1 MVSVH
6 VLWHRKHNSEPT
18 CRGKMIERNPSFQKK
33 WKPHW
38 FYALGAWE
46 FAEGDESTLPRIARR
61 FRILGVIDIRIGA
74 GGTLSNQVE
83 RSQPGAFL
91 AYYRESGELMRPSRS
106 DVAMQAQLM
115 KLAKKGQS
123 NGLASGSQT
132 GRAGALS
139 QPQCWF

>member
-1 MVSVH
+1 
-6 VLWHRKHNSEPT
+6 
-18 CRGKMIERNPSFQKK
+18 MIERNPLSQKK

-38 FYALGAWE
+38 FYASSAWE
-46 FAEGDESTLPRIARR
+46 FAEGDESTLPRIARH
-61 FRILGVIDIRIGA
+61 FRILV
-74 GGTLSNQVE
+74 
-83 RSQPGAFL
+83 
-91 AYYRESGELMRPSRS
+91 MRPSRS

-132 GRAGALS
+132 GLAGALS